1 MHRHGKVNISS
12 SCYPDRHGVLKYV
25 LFDQSIGNL
34 SIWSELI
41 LCDLL
46 LMHIIPIEFKDSRK

>member
-1 MHRHGKVNISS
+1 MTISS
-12 SCYPDRHGVLKYV
+12 SCYPNRHGVLKYV